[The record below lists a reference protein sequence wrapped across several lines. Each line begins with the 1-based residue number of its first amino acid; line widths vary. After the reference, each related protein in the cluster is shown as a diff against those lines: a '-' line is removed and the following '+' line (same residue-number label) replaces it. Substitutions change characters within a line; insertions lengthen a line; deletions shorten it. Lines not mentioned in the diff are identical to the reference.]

1 MMPHLHG
8 KFQVDVSLMDQLEEE
23 FIVDQGMSNN
33 EIPQRIWDKAAV
45 YEKETTVYHQMDIIW
60 AYLRQ
65 PFPLLSKIALSVL
78 TIPHSN
84 AAEERVFS
92 MIKKNKT
99 EFRANLDLSKT
110 LDSIMVIKMNHPEQM
125 IPCYSMRFSDEL
137 LKKCKSACSVYN
149 KEHSSSSSTSNK

>member
-60 AYLRQ
+60 AYLHQ
-65 PFPLLSKIALSVL
+65 PFPLLNKIALSVL
-78 TIPHSN
+78 TISHISTT
-84 AAEERVFS
+84 EERVFS

-99 EFRANLDLSKT
+99 EFRVNLDLSKT
-110 LDSIMVIKMNHPEQM
+110 LYSIMVIKMNHPERM
-125 IPCYSMRFSDEL
+125 IPC
-137 LKKCKSACSVYN
+137 
-149 KEHSSSSSTSNK
+149 